1 MPVKTIRDFMIT
13 PGGKLSGSIRV
24 PGDKSISHR
33 ALILGAIAEGVTR
46 ITGFLE
52 STDCVATRKALQNM
66 GVKIQRDSDVAEIT
80 VQGVGLQGLQ
90 APMAPLDLGNSGTAM
105 RLLCGV
111 LAGQPFASTL
121 TGDESLRRRPMR
133 RVIEPLARMG
143 VIIDSLQGCAP
154 LTVHGQKALKP
165 LRHELPVASAQVKS
179 ALLLAGLFAEG
190 YTWLREP
197 GISRDHT
204 ERMLVTFGCP
214 CLRTDGWLGVH
225 GGTDLKATHVTV
237 PGDLS
242 SAAFFM
248 LGAVIQRDSHLVV
261 ERIGINPTRSGV
273 ITLLRRMGADIR
285 FSNETSGGSEPVAD
299 IEIKGTALHGIHIT
313 PDQVP
318 LAIDEIPVL
327 MIAAALARGDTVLE
341 GAAELRI
348 KESDRLQ
355 AIADGLRVL
364 GVKVE
369 LWADGMRVT
378 GVKTFDGGEVDSRG
392 DHRIAMVFAMAGLRA
407 RAPIR
412 VRDCRNVETSFPGFA
427 QLARDAGLELE
438 EVPR

>member
-179 ALLLAGLFAEG
+179 ALLLAGLNAEG
-190 YTWLREP
+190 YTWLHEP

-204 ERMLVTFGCP
+204 ERMLVAFGCP

-242 SAAFFM
+242 SAAFFL

-392 DHRIAMVFAMAGLRA
+392 DHRIAMAFAMAGLRA

-412 VRDCRNVETSFPGFA
+412 VLDCRNVETSFPGFA
-427 QLARDAGLELE
+427 QLARVAGLELE

>member
-1 MPVKTIRDFMIT
+1 MRDFSVT
-13 PGGKLSGSIRV
+13 PGGKLSGNIRV

-33 ALILGAIAEGVTR
+33 ALILGAIAEGVTH
-46 ITGFLE
+46 ISGFLE
-52 STDCVATRKALQNM
+52 STDCISTRKALQAM
-66 GVKIQRDSDVAEIT
+66 GVKIQRHSTTAEMS
-80 VQGVGLQGLQ
+80 VHGVGLQGLHSPS
-90 APMAPLDLGNSGTAM
+90 AALDLGNSGTAM
-105 RLLCGV
+105 RILCGV
-111 LAGQPFASTL
+111 LAGQPFTSTL

-133 RVIEPLARMG
+133 RVIEPLASMG
-143 VIIDSLQGCAP
+143 VTIDSMQGCAP
-154 LTVHGQKALKP
+154 LTVHGEKALKP

-179 ALLLAGLFAEG
+179 ALLLAGLNADG

-204 ERMLVTFGCP
+204 ERMLVAFGCP
-214 CLRTDGWLGVH
+214 CLRADGWLGVH
-225 GGTDLKATHVTV
+225 GGTPLKAMPVAV

-242 SAAFFM
+242 SAAFFI
-248 LGAVIQRDSHLVV
+248 LGTAIQRDSHLILEQV
-261 ERIGINPTRSGV
+261 GINPTRSGA
-273 ITLLRRMGADIR
+273 INLLRKMGADIR
-285 FSNETSGGSEPVAD
+285 FSNESSAGNEPVAD
-299 IEIKGTALHGIHIT
+299 IEVKGTALHGIHIT

-341 GAAELRI
+341 GAAELRV

-355 AIADGLRVL
+355 AVADGLRAL

-378 GVKTFDGGEVDSRG
+378 GVKTFTGGEVDSYG
-392 DHRIAMVFAMAGLRA
+392 DHRIAMAFAMAGLRA

-412 VRDCRNVETSFPGFA
+412 IRDCRNVETSFPGFA
-427 QLARDAGLELE
+427 RLARDVGLDLE
-438 EVPR
+438 VVQR